1 MWPGN
6 REPLVPEVAE
16 LVAQASNRNAERMR
30 SPGSVPFA
38 TVERSEDEDPLNFLE
53 RMTDQLLGN

>member
-1 MWPGN
+1 M
-6 REPLVPEVAE
+6 VPEVAE

-38 TVERSEDEDPLNFLE
+38 TAESSKNEDSLNFLE
-53 RMTDQLLGN
+53 RMTDKLLGN